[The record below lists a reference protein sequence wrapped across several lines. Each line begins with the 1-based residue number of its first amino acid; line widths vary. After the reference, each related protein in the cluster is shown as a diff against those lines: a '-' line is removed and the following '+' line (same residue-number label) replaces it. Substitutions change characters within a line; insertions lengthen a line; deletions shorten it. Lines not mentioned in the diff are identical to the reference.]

1 MVVCLILLF
10 DALLLT
16 RLAALSAFAPAV
28 VALRTANHSVA
39 AYVRQFVSQYQYLEL
54 LSALL
59 VLHEQIKLELSVAH
73 TVFEAG

>member
-28 VALRTANHSVA
+28 VALRTENHHIA
-39 AYVRQFVSQYQYLEL
+39 AYVRYLVAYYQNLEL
-54 LSALL
+54 STALF
-59 VLHEQIKLELSVAH
+59 VLHKQVELELSVAH
-73 TVFEAG
+73 TIF